1 MPIQMNPAAGVG
13 DSISE
18 DKAGGRAD
26 QLRTLASRLAVGTP
40 LDWAIG
46 LLVLMT
52 PVSLWAAFDVRF
64 SLPKAIGLL
73 LGVGAFYVTVAYIDD
88 VRHLIHALVL
98 YFSIGT
104 SVAALALVGTRW
116 LYKTPLLS
124 DIVRF
129 LPQWVRGLPGAIEGF
144 HPNEVAGVLLW
155 FVPAQIALLVWS
167 WQQGRL
173 KTWEGLASFFSTAVT
188 TFTLI
193 LTQSRGGWLGLAVG
207 LALMGAWVDRRVR
220 IGVLLLSV
228 ALLAMVGIRG
238 PDWVGTVLFG
248 PATSEVLGTL
258 RWEFRVK
265 VWRVALWGIR
275 DFAFTGMG
283 LGTFRRV
290 VRLLYPLDIPLTYD
304 IAHAHNGFLQAGVDF
319 GVAGLVA
326 YTSIWSSAAW
336 LVISSLRRARGWLRA
351 LTLGLGGSLAS
362 YFVYNLLDTV
372 ALGAKPGPAWW
383 MMLGL
388 IVGVFRLATDYPKE

>member
-1 MPIQMNPAAGVG
+1 MNPAPRVR

-18 DKAGGRAD
+18 DKAGETANPIRA
-26 QLRTLASRLAVGTP
+26 LASRLVVGTP

-46 LLVLMT
+46 LLVLMI
-52 PVSLWAAFDVRF
+52 PLSLWAAFDVRF

-73 LGVGAFYVTVAYIDD
+73 LGVAAFYVTVAYIDD
-88 VRHLIHALVL
+88 VKHLIHALVL
-98 YFSIGT
+98 HFSIGT
-104 SVAALALVGTRW
+104 SVAALALGGTRW
-116 LYKTPLLS
+116 LYKTPILS
-124 DIVRF
+124 DIVRY

-173 KTWEGLASFFSTAVT
+173 KTWGGIAFVFSSALT
-188 TFTLI
+188 TLTLI
-193 LTQSRGGWLGLAVG
+193 LTQSRGGWLGLVVG
-207 LALMGAWVDRRVR
+207 LALMGARVDRRVR
-220 IGVLLLSV
+220 IGVLLLSA
-228 ALLAMVGIRG
+228 ALLAIVGIRG
-238 PDWVGTVLFG
+238 PAWVGTVLFG

-258 RWEFRVK
+258 HWEFRVK

-275 DFAFTGMG
+275 DFPFTGMG

-290 VRLLYPLDIPLTYD
+290 ARVLYPLDIPLTYD
-304 IAHAHNGFLQAGVDF
+304 IAHAHNGFLQAGVDL
-319 GVAGLVA
+319 GIPGLVA
-326 YTSIWSSAAW
+326 YTSIWLSAAW

-388 IVGVFRLATDYPKE
+388 IVGVFRLATDYPQEESQ